1 MKAGGGLWS
10 SDLGNGQKIETTT
23 CRRMQA
29 IKA

>member
-23 CRRMQA
+23 CTMQA